1 MSEYNWT
8 AGYPSRIPEKMPP
21 KEFEMGKF
29 HIVDL
34 TKVLDPKTE
43 SRRCRLWRF
52 NTGGSIPDFHTIMDL
67 TSHLGTHCECPYH
80 HDDNWASVA
89 ELPLTNFMGRGIYA
103 VLDLP
108 ANHQITGA
116 DLEAAIGSRIRPG
129 DTVILDSPHIAL
141 VLGAGLGLLAG
152 YSGGFV
158 SGLIMRMVDAQLS
171 IPGLILTMCL
181 VAIFGGSIL
190 SVSVIIGISSLPGY
204 IRMIYG
210 QVLSLRENDYVAA
223 ALLVGQNK
231 WEIMVK
237 HLFPN
242 AFPTVIV
249 MFTGSVG
256 SAVMI
261 ESGLAYLGIGITP
274 PTSAW
279 GTMISE
285 GYNYFMF
292 KPILAL
298 VPGIA
303 LMLLIITLNIIGDGL
318 RDALDPRLR
327 GKL

>member
-1 MSEYNWT
+1 
-8 AGYPSRIPEKMPP
+8 
-21 KEFEMGKF
+21 
-29 HIVDL
+29 
-34 TKVLDPKTE
+34 
-43 SRRCRLWRF
+43 
-52 NTGGSIPDFHTIMDL
+52 
-67 TSHLGTHCECPYH
+67 
-80 HDDNWASVA
+80 
-89 ELPLTNFMGRGIYA
+89 
-103 VLDLP
+103 
-108 ANHQITGA
+108 
-116 DLEAAIGSRIRPG
+116 
-129 DTVILDSPHIAL
+129 
-141 VLGAGLGLLAG
+141 
-152 YSGGFV
+152 
-158 SGLIMRMVDAQLS
+158 
-171 IPGLILTMCL
+171 MCL

-274 PTSAW
+274 PTPAW

>member
-1 MSEYNWT
+1 MNDQIRNMTLEELIEKQERERKIASRKQFWRVFFGRGFLAKACFIIFILFILVAVIGPIVTPYSPYEQSL
-8 AGYPSRIPEKMPP
+8 ADALQGPSAK
-21 KEFEMGKF
+21 
-29 HIVDL
+29 H
-34 TKVLDPKTE
+34 
-43 SRRCRLWRF
+43 W
-52 NTGGSIPDFHTIMDL
+52 
-67 TSHLGTHCECPYH
+67 LGT
-80 HDDNWASVA
+80 DN
-89 ELPLTNFMGRGIYA
+89 LGRDLLTRTMYGARIS
-103 VLDLP
+103 LC
-108 ANHQITGA
+108 TG
-116 DLEAAIGSRIRPG
+116 LLSSI
-129 DTVILDSPHIAL
+129 IAL

-152 YSGGFV
+152 YSAGFV

-274 PTSAW
+274 PTPAW